1 MGLIGI
7 NLISQQVQNQLRS
20 NAKDLL
26 TSDLSVSSRRPISPE
41 ELIHVNKTMQGK
53 FENRYELIDVY
64 SMIRHERTGMSR
76 LVEIRSVENGFPFY
90 GKLKLKLG
98 EFHAHG
104 LFISRD
110 LASLWSVLEG
120 DFLKVGTNTYKVL
133 GIVQDDTSQ
142 GIRGFALAPRIYL
155 PLAELRQSG
164 LLLYGA
170 TGNFSIHFKL
180 KQGLESQQIK
190 NLKNEL
196 IQGLPD
202 RAVKVLLPEDISE
215 QTGRALNYLTDFM
228 SLTALIGLTL
238 SLIGIFYLYQSH
250 LIERL
255 RDIGLLHLMG
265 VSKFK
270 IVIGFLLQF
279 TLIFAVVLLTESFT
293 VLSLYKKFSSY
304 LTANLGIS
312 LSEDPNFVSV
322 IRLLPFLYFL
332 VLSILVPLLFALLRT
347 GLISQLKSHRVAFGK
362 FYFRDFIPFIFML
375 WFFAVRLSHSYKTGS
390 LFFGGLVLVLVISSV
405 TVYLLQ
411 FLLLK
416 LLKNSL
422 YNPVIESGIAFRNIV
437 RSGSK
442 LTLSFLSL
450 SMGATLISL
459 ILQLDTLIQ
468 KEFIL
473 DNKKP
478 ALFVFD
484 IQEDQLE
491 DLKKFTQDAGTTL
504 DGITPMI
511 RARLEKINNL
521 PVERVEESGE
531 QTRDAE
537 IESRFRN
544 RGVNL
549 TYRDNLSSAEKIVSG
564 EPFPLK
570 REIKKE
576 GFVSLEKRFASRMNI
591 KLGDTLT
598 FDVQGIEVNGVVRN
612 FREVR
617 WTSFYPNFFVNF
629 QSGYIDEAPK
639 TYLAVINQGVN
650 KFEYQR
656 AVMDKFPNIS
666 FIDVEELIQKLS
678 SIFEK
683 SRQAIEFVSW
693 LSLLVGMVIL
703 YGLSHDQVYRRYYD
717 MALLKTLGFS
727 SFQIRTQLL
736 IEFGTIFLLAILSGF
751 LAGAG
756 LAILIGNEVFKV
768 TPMIDFMLF
777 VKPFIGLSVM
787 CLVTIILTSTKAT
800 KVSPGELL
808 SDN

>member
-7 NLISQQVQNQLRS
+7 NLISQQVQNQLRN

-26 TSDLSVSSRRPISPE
+26 TSDLSVSARRPISPG
-41 ELIHVNKTMQGK
+41 ELVHINKIMQEN
-53 FENRYELIDVY
+53 FENKYELIDVY
-64 SMIRHERTGMSR
+64 SMIRHEKTGMSR

-90 GKLKLKLG
+90 GKFKLKSG
-98 EFHAHG
+98 EFQSRG
-104 LFISRD
+104 LFISKD
-110 LASLWSVLEG
+110 LASLWSVLEE

-133 GIVQDDTSQ
+133 GIIQDDSSQ
-142 GIRGFALAPRIYL
+142 GLRGFALAPRVYL

-164 LLLYGA
+164 LLLHGA
-170 TGNFSIHFKL
+170 TGSFSIHYKL
-180 KQGLESQQIK
+180 KPGLDSQQIK

-196 IQGLPD
+196 IKGLTD

-255 RDIGLLHLMG
+255 RDIGLIHLMG
-265 VSKFK
+265 LSKFK
-270 IVIGFLLQF
+270 IVVGLLVQF
-279 TLIFAVVLLTESFT
+279 TLIFVLVLIAESFAVVSIYNKI
-293 VLSLYKKFSSY
+293 SPYI
-304 LTANLGIS
+304 TANLGIS
-312 LSEDPNFVSV
+312 LSEDPDFLSV
-322 IRLLPFLYFL
+322 LRFLPSLYLL
-332 VLSILVPLLFALLRT
+332 VLSILVPLLFSLLRT
-347 GLISQLKSHRVAFGK
+347 GLISQLKSHRAVFGK

-390 LFFGGLVLVLVISSV
+390 LFFGGLVLVLIISSAS
-405 TVYLLQ
+405 VYLLQ
-411 FLLLK
+411 FFLLK

-422 YNPVIESGIAFRNIV
+422 LSPVIESGIAFRNIV

-450 SMGATLISL
+450 TMGATLISL
-459 ILQLDTLIQ
+459 ILQLDSLIQ
-468 KEFIL
+468 KEFVL
-473 DNKKP
+473 DNRKP
-478 ALFVFD
+478 SLFVFD
-484 IQEDQLE
+484 IQEDQIE
-491 DLKKFTQDAGTTL
+491 DLKKFTQSVGTTL

-537 IESRFRN
+537 LESRFRN
-544 RGVNL
+544 RGINL
-549 TYRDNLSSAEKIVSG
+549 TYRDHLGSAEKIVSG
-564 EPFPLK
+564 EPFPLNK
-570 REIKKE
+570 EINSE
-576 GFVSLEKRFASRMNI
+576 GFVSLEKRFASRMKI
-591 KLGDTLT
+591 KLGDSLT
-598 FDVQGIEVNGVVRN
+598 FDVQGIEVRGIVRN

-666 FIDVEELIQKLS
+666 FIDVEELIEKLS
-678 SIFEK
+678 TIFEK

-693 LSLLVGMVIL
+693 LSLFVGMVIL
-703 YGLSHDQVYRRYYD
+703 YGLSHDQVYRRFYD
-717 MALLKTLGFS
+717 MALLKTLGLN

-756 LAILIGNEVFKV
+756 MAILIGIEVFKIS
-768 TPMIDFMLF
+768 PMIDFMLF

-787 CLVTIILTSTKAT
+787 CLLTIILASSKAIQ
-800 KVSPGELL
+800 VSPRELL